1 MPFVRYALF
10 HDLAEAQAAL
20 EDIEAATVPGEKV
33 VLSVHQERLP
43 PQGGDL
49 SHVETDGRRGLKI
62 GLLVGGLSGLAF
74 GLVLA
79 VMNILHTTYVG
90 GALFGMVLGMLI
102 GGLSAGLYGSGLT
115 ALSLAQ
121 LTKLWRSGN
130 VLITAEAELEFAIV
144 RVERILKRH
153 HAMVATG

>member
-20 EDIEAATVPGEKV
+20 KEIESATTPDEKV
-33 VLSVHQERLP
+33 ILSIHEQKLP
-43 PQGGDL
+43 LQGGDL
-49 SHVETDGRRGLKI
+49 RHAETDARRGLKI
-62 GLLVGGLSGLAF
+62 GLLTGAVAGLIF

-79 VMNILHTTYVG
+79 ALNVLHISYIG
-90 GALFGMVLGMLI
+90 AALFGLVIGTMI
-102 GGLSAGLYGSGLT
+102 GGLSAGLYSTGLT
-115 ALSLAQ
+115 SVTLAQ

-130 VLITAEAELEFAIV
+130 VLVTAEAELEFAIV